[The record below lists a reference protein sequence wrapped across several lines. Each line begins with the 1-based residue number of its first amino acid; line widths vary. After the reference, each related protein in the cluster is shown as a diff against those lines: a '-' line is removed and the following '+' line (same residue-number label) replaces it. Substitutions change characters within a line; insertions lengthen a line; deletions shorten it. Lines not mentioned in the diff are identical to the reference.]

1 MEHMLNTKITGI
13 LNRMRQKNLD
23 SIIALKPENIS
34 YVTDFK
40 PSGFSILILKDEPT
54 LFTSKLDIEDAS
66 EVSSVQVEAFTSMD
80 DIKKELSGIVGIE
93 SSMTVG
99 TYKKLL
105 NNFKTEITDVIEIS
119 RIIKSKEEVENI
131 KTALQIAESSM
142 MDVEFSGT
150 ENKVAAQLEYNMRV
164 RGSSKPSFETI
175 VASGK
180 RSSIPHAQV
189 TTKPLESPVVI
200 DWGAVYNNY
209 SSDTTRTIVETEKQ
223 EEIFQIVLEAQE
235 KAIKS
240 IKPGVKASY
249 VDKVARDVITEYGY
263 GDSYIH
269 STGHGLGIEVHEEP
283 SLSIKSEDIL
293 KNGMVVTVEPGI
305 YLEGEFGVRTEDV
318 VLINNGAKVLTK
330 IKKKLS
336 F

>member
-1 MEHMLNTKITGI
+1 MINTRIEGI
-13 LNRMRQKNLD
+13 IKRMDQKKLD

-34 YVTDFK
+34 YITGFK
-40 PSGFSILILKDEPT
+40 PSGFSVLILKDEPV

-66 EVSSVQVEAFTSMD
+66 EVSGVRVEAFTSID
-80 DIKKELSGIVGIE
+80 DIKKKIDGKVGIE
-93 SSMTVG
+93 SSMPVG

-105 NNFKTEITDVIEIS
+105 NDYKTEITDVIEKS

-131 KTALQIAESSM
+131 VSALRIAESSI

-150 ENKVAAQLEYNMRV
+150 ENEVAAKLEYNMRIK
-164 RGSSKPSFETI
+164 GSSKPSFETI

-209 SSDTTRTIVETEKQ
+209 SSDATRTIIETEKQ

-235 KAIKS
+235 HAIKAIK
-240 IKPGVKASY
+240 PDVNASY

-305 YLEGEFGVRTEDV
+305 YLEGKFGVRIEDV
-318 VLINNGAKVLTK
+318 VLVQNGAKVLSK
-330 IKKKLS
+330 VKKRFS

>member
-1 MEHMLNTKITGI
+1 MLNTRIEGI
-13 LNRMRQKNLD
+13 IKRMHQKKLD

-34 YVTDFK
+34 YITGFK
-40 PSGFSILILKDEPT
+40 PSGFSVLILKDEPI
-54 LFTSKLDIEDAS
+54 LFTSKLDIEDAL
-66 EVSSVQVEAFTSMD
+66 EVSGVQVEAFTSMD
-80 DIKKELSGIVGIE
+80 DIKKKIDGKVGIE
-93 SSMTVG
+93 NSMTVG

-105 NNFKTEITDVIEIS
+105 NNYKTEITDVIEKS

-131 KTALQIAESSM
+131 IGALRIAESSI
-142 MDVEFSGT
+142 MDIEFSGT
-150 ENKVAAQLEYNMRV
+150 ENEVAAKLEYNMMIK
-164 RGSSKPSFETI
+164 GSSKPSFETI

-189 TTKPLESPVVI
+189 TTKQLESPVVI

-209 SSDTTRTIVETEKQ
+209 SSDTTRTIIETEKQ

-235 KAIKS
+235 QAIKAIKS
-240 IKPGVKASY
+240 GVYASY
-249 VDKVARDVITEYGY
+249 VDKVARDIITEYGY

-283 SLSIKSEDIL
+283 SLSTKSEDVL

-305 YLEGEFGVRTEDV
+305 YLEGKFGVRIEDV
-318 VLINNGAKVLTK
+318 VLVKNGAKVLSK
-330 IKKKLS
+330 VKKRFS

>member
-1 MEHMLNTKITGI
+1 MLNTRIEGI
-13 LNRMRQKNLD
+13 IKRMHQKKLD

-34 YVTDFK
+34 YITGFK
-40 PSGFSILILKDEPT
+40 PSGFSVLILKDEPV
-54 LFTSKLDIEDAS
+54 LFTSKLDIEDAL
-66 EVSSVQVEAFTSMD
+66 EVSGVQVEAFTSMD
-80 DIKKELSGIVGIE
+80 DIKKKIDGKVGIE
-93 SSMTVG
+93 NSMTVG

-105 NNFKTEITDVIEIS
+105 NDYKTEITDVIEKS

-131 KTALQIAESSM
+131 ISALRIAESSI

-150 ENKVAAQLEYNMRV
+150 ENEVAAKLEYNMMI

-189 TTKPLESPVVI
+189 TTKQLESPVVI

-209 SSDTTRTIVETEKQ
+209 SSDTTRTIIETEKQ

-235 KAIKS
+235 HAIKA
-240 IKPGVKASY
+240 IKPGVDASY
-249 VDKVARDVITEYGY
+249 VDKVARDIITEYGY

-283 SLSIKSEDIL
+283 SLSTKSEDVL

-305 YLEGEFGVRTEDV
+305 YLEGKFGVRIEDV
-318 VLINNGAKVLTK
+318 VLVQNGAKVLSK
-330 IKKKLS
+330 VKKRFS